1 MRKGDMVA
9 VMYAI
14 GPDRRGTTDR
24 SAVLL
29 RGGDAGTDPRGCP
42 RHGGDARGSHGVQS
56 RNPGGGRVGHYTVF
70 SLLWRA
76 LAVAMPSCLSLFLA
90 ITLFVSSSPAFMIT
104 SN

>member
-1 MRKGDMVA
+1 MGGGGRAGEARLWEKGGRGTMRKGDMVA

-29 RGGDAGTDPRGCP
+29 RGGDAGTDPRGCS

-56 RNPGGGRVGHYTVF
+56 RNPGGGAAVSGIIRCLVCYGAR
-70 SLLWRA
+70 SLSRCA
-76 LAVAMPSCLSLFLA
+76 P
-90 ITLFVSSSPAFMIT
+90 
-104 SN
+104 